1 MGLTFQQKFGLVPEE
16 VYVVHTSD
24 IADFASGAM
33 KFGIIEIPED
43 KEEDLELN
51 LLFEGQG
58 YWLDKINFDELVQE
72 GYDLL
77 RELKAND

>member
-1 MGLTFQQKFGLVPEE
+1 MGLTFSQQFYNVPEE
-16 VYVVHTSD
+16 VYVIHTLEPG
-24 IADFASGAM
+24 DFADGAAIY
-33 KFGIIEIPED
+33 GIVEIPED
-43 KEEDLELN
+43 EEENLELN

-58 YWLDKINFDELVQE
+58 YWLDKINFDKLVRE

>member
-1 MGLTFQQKFGLVPEE
+1 MGLTFQQKFDLIPEE
-16 VYVVHTSD
+16 VYVVHTLEPG
-24 IADFASGAM
+24 DFAGGAM
-33 KFGIIEIPED
+33 NFGIIEIPED

-58 YWLDKINFDELVQE
+58 YWLDKINFNELVRE